1 MQYKKYKYICVGL
14 VMIICLLLGYIVGI
28 RKNNNNEESESV
40 IYQTDDTSSES
51 ASDLYVYMSIFLN
64 EGISEEERN
73 NIISYLEGIDGVG
86 SITYISSEESKARFA
101 NDYFADYPELA
112 EGLFDDNTLLF
123 SESLSVRVNRNDYA
137 KIRKDIS
144 ERFANSI
151 HYVT

>member
-1 MQYKKYKYICVGL
+1 
-14 VMIICLLLGYIVGI
+14 
-28 RKNNNNEESESV
+28 
-40 IYQTDDTSSES
+40 
-51 ASDLYVYMSIFLN
+51 MSIFLN

-101 NDYFADYPELA
+101 NDYFAEYPGLA
-112 EGLFDDNTLLF
+112 EGFFDDNPLLNN
-123 SESLSVRVNRNDYA
+123 ESLDVRVNRNDYA

-151 HYVT
+151 RSVTENELK

>member
-51 ASDLYVYMSIFLN
+51 ASDLYVCMSVFFN
-64 EGISEEERN
+64 EGISEGDRN

-86 SITYISSEESKARFA
+86 SITYISSEESKARFT